1 MFTRAQL
8 LQASCRHQTE
18 RASDAQ
24 LHDALAVLGDWTV
37 VNSDFQREFRLADY
51 HQTMAFVNAVAEI
64 AHREDHHPELVVGY
78 NRCTVRYN
86 THSVGGFSE
95 NDFICAA
102 KVDEMYLKG
111 PWQSTKA

>member
-8 LQASCRHQTE
+8 LEASCSHQTE

-24 LHDALAVLGDWTV
+24 INDALAVLTDWQV
-37 VNSDFQREFRLADY
+37 VNSNFQREFRLGDY

-64 AHREDHHPELVVGY
+64 AHHEDHHPELVVGY

-86 THSVGGFSE
+86 THSVGGLSE

-102 KVDEMYLKG
+102 KVDEMHMKG